1 MAEYRVVKMCFWND
15 TKVQDELSPEDKY
28 FYLYLLTNP
37 YTNLCGCY
45 ELSLNKAAIELGYN
59 KETIVK
65 LINRFVNDYKLI
77 CYSES
82 TKEVLIINW
91 AKNNWSASPKYITS
105 VEKVINQIKEDKYK
119 AYLSSILSH
128 YKINKDFVDMTSIL
142 YSDTTVVAAVE
153 KVEKAVEKNEE
164 NSLQNNEATV
174 ELTEEELYEKE
185 TNKKDYKTLIRWTNT
200 WVVNE
205 EVRQLLMDWLT
216 VMIANHKF
224 MTLKT
229 YRNKLDLLY
238 SDCENN
244 HELITQSIRNSIEG
258 GWMAFYKP
266 KRTYVKVNTAQ
277 NSVKAS
283 KVNDEELDL
292 SEEVF

>member
-59 KETIVK
+59 KETVTK
-65 LINRFVNDYKLI
+65 LINRFVEDYKLI
-77 CYSES
+77 CYSNE
-82 TKEVLIINW
+82 TKEVLLINW
-91 AKNNWSASPKYITS
+91 AKNNWSASPKYLIS
-105 VEKVINQIKEDKYK
+105 VEKNIDQIKEAKYK
-119 AYLSSILSH
+119 TYLKTVLDH
-128 YKINKDFVDMTSIL
+128 YKNEDNFQDFTELL
-142 YSDTTVVAAVE
+142 YSNEIKLPEIVE
-153 KVEKAVEKNEE
+153 EVSLKSEE
-164 NSLQNNEATV
+164 SEVQLS
-174 ELTEEELYEKE
+174 EEELYEKE
-185 TNKKDYKTLIRWTNT
+185 KNKKDYKTLMRWTNT
-200 WVVNE
+200 WVINE
-205 EVRQLLMDWLT
+205 EVKQLLIDWLS
-216 VMIANHKF
+216 VMATNHKF

-244 HELITQSIRNSIEG
+244 HELIMQSIRNSIEG

-266 KRTYVKVNTAQ
+266 KKTFVRVNTAQ
-277 NSVKAS
+277 VSVKVD
-283 KVNDEELDL
+283 KKDESELDL
-292 SEEVF
+292 AEEVF

>member
-59 KETIVK
+59 KETVIK
-65 LINRFVNDYKLI
+65 LINRFSNDYKLI
-77 CYSES
+77 CYSNE

-91 AKNNWSASPKYITS
+91 AKNNWSASPKYLTS
-105 VEKVINQIKEDKYK
+105 VEKNIDQIKESKYK
-119 AYLSSILSH
+119 VYLKTILDH
-128 YKINKDFVDMTSIL
+128 YKSENSFKDFTELL
-142 YSDTTVVAAVE
+142 YSNDVKLPEIVE
-153 KVEKAVEKNEE
+153 EVSLKPEE
-164 NSLQNNEATV
+164 PKV

-185 TNKKDYKTLIRWTNT
+185 KNKKDYKTLMRWTNT

-205 EVRQLLMDWLT
+205 EVRQLLMDWLS

-224 MTLKT
+224 VTLKT

-244 HELITQSIRNSIEG
+244 HEMIVQSIRNSIEG

-277 NSVKAS
+277 VSVKVD
-283 KVNDEELDL
+283 KKDESELDL
-292 SEEVF
+292 AEEVF

>member
-59 KETIVK
+59 KETVLK
-65 LINRFVNDYKLI
+65 LINRFVDDYKLI

-82 TKEVLIINW
+82 TKEVLLINW

-105 VEKVINQIKEDKYK
+105 LDKAIGQVKEERYK
-119 AYLSSILSH
+119 AYLSSMLDY
-128 YKINKDFVDMTSIL
+128 YKANKDFTDMTSIL
-142 YSDTTVVAAVE
+142 YSDSYVAVVD
-153 KVEKAVEKNEE
+153 KNIEE
-164 NSLQNNEATV
+164 NSLQTEDTVV
-174 ELTEEELYEKE
+174 ELTEEELFEKE
-185 TNKKDYKTLIRWTNT
+185 KNKKDYKTLMKWTNT

-205 EVRQLLMDWLT
+205 EVKQLLMEWLS
-216 VMIANHKF
+216 VMAVNHKF

-229 YRNKLDLLY
+229 YRGKLDLLY

-244 HELITQSIRNSIEG
+244 HILIIQAIRNSIEG
-258 GWMAFYKP
+258 GWMAFYRP
-266 KRTYVKVNTAQ
+266 KKTYVKVNTAQ
-277 NSVKAS
+277 SSVKVE
-283 KVNDEELDL
+283 KVDDEELDL